1 MSFQLPIKLIPD
13 SNTSNASN
21 TSRRVLV
28 SAAAL
33 SVSKSFLVANQSIIL
48 LMLIFTAVY
57 VVVLIMQKYMD
68 SCFARCPRARFYSN
82 EVCEFLK
89 KRFKWAYVDFIM
101 WLSYLPFLFFSL
113 VQLQVISF
121 SNADKAISS
130 IISIVIILIY
140 PVYPFFIAWLIKS
153 HYSAL

>member
-101 WLSYLPFLFFSL
+101 WLSYLP
-113 VQLQVISF
+113 SF